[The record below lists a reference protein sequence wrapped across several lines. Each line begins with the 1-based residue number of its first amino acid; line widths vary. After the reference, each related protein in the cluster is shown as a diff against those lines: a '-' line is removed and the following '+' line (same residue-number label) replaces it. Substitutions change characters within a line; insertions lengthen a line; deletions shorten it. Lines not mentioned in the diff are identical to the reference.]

1 MELSGVDITLS
12 IPVKKK
18 TTMRGE
24 TEEEDDWITVDAQ
37 NVPGLKEIFQLDID
51 EREKMEKVQE
61 LVTSHFE
68 LKKRSPVIK
77 RECWYDTTRP
87 WRAKAT
93 MRVL

>member
-1 MELSGVDITLS
+1 MKLSGADIMLS

-24 TEEEDDWITVDAQ
+24 TEEEDDWITVDVQ

-51 EREKMEKVQE
+51 EQEKLEKVQE

-77 RECWYDTTRP
+77 RECWYSPERP
-87 WRAKAT
+87 WQAKAT